1 MNEVDKSLR
10 RGGRLD
16 LDVMFDMPSADDRFA
31 ILKAHLIT
39 IDCCQISDDELDM
52 VAKAASGFVSSDLG
66 QIVRN
71 AHLISLKDSRSEN
84 DEE

>member
-1 MNEVDKSLR
+1 MSDVDKSLR

-16 LDVMFDMPSADDRFA
+16 LDVMFEMPSAEDRFA
-31 ILKAHLIT
+31 ILKSHLDNVKCSQIT
-39 IDCCQISDDELDM
+39 DEELDM

-71 AHLISLKDSRSEN
+71 AHLLALKESRAEN
-84 DEE
+84 V